1 MAGLTT
7 EGEKRIWLVIGDKPG
22 DNAQVE
28 IIAEA
33 LGLPF
38 EIRRVLPKKQ
48 YILGKP
54 RFKASLYHLDLH
66 RSDKLEPPWPDFV
79 LTIGRRPSMAALWIH
94 EQSGG
99 RSRIILLGRPKKW
112 IERFELVIVPSQYQ
126 LPERANVLNFD
137 LPLMRSNDAAV
148 AEAIKHWQET
158 FDALDKPV
166 TALLVGGQTKPFRF
180 DKAAAQELL
189 DKTGAVLSQGPGT
202 LYITTS
208 RRTPPDVVNALREQL
223 PGYAI
228 LYCWDPGN
236 KADNPYLALLGLA
249 DQFIVTGDSISMMVE
264 VARRGK
270 PLAIYELPYQKDPAT
285 RLRRLLTDSSR
296 REAGAAGSG
305 KAFPRLMALLQKTR
319 LAGYPRD
326 LTAIHALLYQQKLA
340 VPLGT
345 PFLRGGP
352 KAADELSQVV
362 ERIRRVVTQGQP
374 GVH

>member
-1 MAGLTT
+1 
-7 EGEKRIWLVIGDKPG
+7 
-22 DNAQVE
+22 
-28 IIAEA
+28 
-33 LGLPF
+33 
-38 EIRRVLPKKQ
+38 
-48 YILGKP
+48 
-54 RFKASLYHLDLH
+54 
-66 RSDKLEPPWPDFV
+66 
-79 LTIGRRPSMAALWIH
+79 
-94 EQSGG
+94 
-99 RSRIILLGRPKKW
+99 
-112 IERFELVIVPSQYQ
+112 
-126 LPERANVLNFD
+126 
-137 LPLMRSNDAAV
+137 
-148 AEAIKHWQET
+148 
-158 FDALDKPV
+158 
-166 TALLVGGQTKPFRF
+166 
-180 DKAAAQELL
+180 
-189 DKTGAVLSQGPGT
+189 
-202 LYITTS
+202 
-208 RRTPPDVVNALREQL
+208 
-223 PGYAI
+223 
-228 LYCWDPGN
+228 
-236 KADNPYLALLGLA
+236 
-249 DQFIVTGDSISMMVE
+249 MMVE